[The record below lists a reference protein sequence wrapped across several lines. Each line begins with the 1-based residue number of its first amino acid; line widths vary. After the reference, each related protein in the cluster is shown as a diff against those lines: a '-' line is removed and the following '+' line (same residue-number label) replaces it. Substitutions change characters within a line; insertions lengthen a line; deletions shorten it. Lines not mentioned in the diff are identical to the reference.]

1 MTSSTLSPRP
11 LFITLIALIFSAHV
25 LFVAIFIVYVTF
37 ASGETLFNYKGEIAK
52 IGDHRLEILSVLIAY
67 WPVAFAISYGFWG
80 RKKWSQHIIPA
91 IHLAALAAN
100 LFLERARPELLF
112 VILYVA
118 LVFWYFYG
126 KGSVRAYYG
135 VA

>member
-1 MTSSTLSPRP
+1 MISSTPNSRP

-25 LFVAIFIVYVTF
+25 VFVAVFIFYVLF
-37 ASGETLFNYKGEIAK
+37 ASGETSFNYSGEIAK

-67 WPVAFAISYGFWG
+67 WPVAFAISYGFWK

-91 IHLAALAAN
+91 LHLAALAAN
-100 LFLERARPELLF
+100 LFLEREIPELLF

-126 KGSVRAYYG
+126 KASVRAYFG
-135 VA
+135 VS